1 MLQANI
7 MTHLQTK
14 SNVGRK
20 FLHYE
25 LQREATS
32 LLNRCLYHLISSDK
46 VSSLTYILGRNTFLY
61 KRITWKKGAVQGI
74 AEN

>member
-7 MTHLQTK
+7 MNCLQRK

-46 VSSLTYILGRNTFLY
+46 VPSLTNILGRNALLY
-61 KRITWKKGAVQGI
+61 KRITWKKGVQGI